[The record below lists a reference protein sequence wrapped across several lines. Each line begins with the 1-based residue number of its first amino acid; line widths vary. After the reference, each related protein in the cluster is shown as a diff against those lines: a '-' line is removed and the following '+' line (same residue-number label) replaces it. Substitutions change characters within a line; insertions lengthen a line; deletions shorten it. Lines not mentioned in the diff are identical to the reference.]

1 MIIVRRDC
9 PNYIDNIL
17 LQSEDIHTS
26 YKIFIANKII
36 AN

>member
-1 MIIVRRDC
+1 MTIVRRDC
-9 PNYIDNIL
+9 PNYINNIL
-17 LQSEDIHTS
+17 LQPEDINTS